1 MSLSGQDTAGQLK
14 VHILQRTGAASKPSE
29 SHLRRLA
36 ERDHRAVEES
46 SRDGARRVQLLLP
59 RRSHTSQRWVLSF
72 PILSLELSVIW
83 QTYEIFNP
91 FAERHGLSEPKIV
104 ENLQNKII
112 NALRDHVTYNSD
124 AQRKPHYFSRILDK
138 LPQLRTLSVQVW
150 IKPKSEKIPQAQ
162 RLRGWKSEYRPILH
176 GFLSILDA
184 LALLSFDIYIFFS
197 QGLQRIFYLK
207 LEDLV
212 PAPPLIERMFASS
225 IPFWSILKENTFWTE
240 KSVPF

>member
-14 VHILQRTGAASKPSE
+14 VHILQRTGTASKPSE

-46 SRDGARRVQLLLP
+46 SRDGTRRVQLLLP
-59 RRSHTSQRWVLSF
+59 GRSHTSQRWVLSF

-83 QTYEIFNP
+83 QTNEIFNP

-124 AQRKPHYFSRILDK
+124 AQRKPHYFRFSGPFMLSTFTINVIIIIIIILYVNEK
-138 LPQLRTLSVQVW
+138 FALILTL
-150 IKPKSEKIPQAQ
+150 
-162 RLRGWKSEYRPILH
+162 
-176 GFLSILDA
+176 
-184 LALLSFDIYIFFS
+184 
-197 QGLQRIFYLK
+197 
-207 LEDLV
+207 LV
-212 PAPPLIERMFASS
+212 L
-225 IPFWSILKENTFWTE
+225 
-240 KSVPF
+240 

>member
-1 MSLSGQDTAGQLK
+1 MSG
-14 VHILQRTGAASKPSE
+14 RT
-29 SHLRRLA
+29 
-36 ERDHRAVEES
+36 
-46 SRDGARRVQLLLP
+46 
-59 RRSHTSQRWVLSF
+59 HTSQWWACSSW
-72 PILSLELSVIW
+72 ILIRTRDPSVIW
-83 QTYEIFNP
+83 QTNEIFNP

-138 LPQLRTLSVQVW
+138 LPQLRSLSVQVW

-184 LALLSFDIYIFFS
+184 LALLSFDIYIYFS
-197 QGLQRIFYLK
+197 LRVCR
-207 LEDLV
+207 E
-212 PAPPLIERMFASS
+212 SS
-225 IPFWSILKENTFWTE
+225 T
-240 KSVPF
+240 